1 MPKKKNHNYI
11 GELKQFPSTKVY
23 LNVNYLEEGNYEL
36 HIIHKNKLIKKTT
49 FKKKLLC
56 EQLKFFQ

>member
-11 GELKQFPSTKVY
+11 SELKQFPSTKVY

-49 FKKKLLC
+49 FKKK
-56 EQLKFFQ
+56 